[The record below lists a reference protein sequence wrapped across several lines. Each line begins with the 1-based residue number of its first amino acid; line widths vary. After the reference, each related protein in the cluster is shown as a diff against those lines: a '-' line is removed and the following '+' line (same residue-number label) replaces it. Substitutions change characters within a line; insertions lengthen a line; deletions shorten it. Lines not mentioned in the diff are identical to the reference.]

1 MKEDIGEN
9 KAMNKNQLH
18 TIIYDLYE
26 LNGLTDKSSLRRLIN
41 RHLKQEY
48 PDKTWDELTLLE
60 QHIFTH
66 ILITEPIFEN
76 YVQDDIKQ
84 KKIRRKIQK
93 ESKEISLDIDAKLK
107 EQSEINEKIMKQYY
121 IENDTEQEKKEAYR
135 QLCEDY
141 KAIIKKGTPQT
152 YEEWTKNP
160 LRLYDYIMSESLEA
174 EQESIHEEMPVSQE
188 RINDTII
195 KTILKIL
202 KDEFKIEIDIQRITD
217 CLTFLDKYE
226 RGDEF
231 EELLYEYDPALPV
244 SKEEQQEKIS
254 MNRQYQLYTDML
266 DKLDFYHKKEKA

>member
-1 MKEDIGEN
+1 
-9 KAMNKNQLH
+9 MNKSQLH
-18 TIIYDLYE
+18 TTIYDLYE
-26 LNGLTDKSSLRRLIN
+26 LNGLSLTDKNSLRTLIN
-41 RHLKQEY
+41 RHLKKEY

-66 ILITEPIFEN
+66 MLITEPIFKS

-93 ESKEISLDIDAKLK
+93 ESKEMSLDIDAKLK
-107 EQSEINEKIMKQYY
+107 EQNEINEKKMKQYY
-121 IENDTEQEKKEAYR
+121 VENDTEQEKKEAYR

-152 YEEWTKNP
+152 YEEWIKKP
-160 LRLYDYIMSESLEA
+160 LRLYDYIMSGCQEA
-174 EQESIHEEMPVSQE
+174 EQESIHEEMSVLQE
-188 RINDTII
+188 KINDTII

-231 EELLYEYDPALPV
+231 EELLYEYDPALPI